1 MKKTSKKSKNS
12 PQIERKIPLPKGNQL
27 MAIAGE
33 FNGGSRLRVLCE
45 DGEVRMGRIPG
56 KLKRRMWIKEGD
68 LLIVEPWVV
77 QSKEKCDIKYRYTK
91 TQRIRLNLK
100 NRIPVILQGLNI

>member
-1 MKKTSKKSKNS
+1 MKKTSKKSKKN
-12 PQIERKIPLPKGNQL
+12 PQIERKIPLPKENQL

-33 FNGGSRLRVLCE
+33 FHGGSRLRVLCG

-77 QSKEKCDIKYRYTK
+77 QSNEKCDIKYRYTK
-91 TQRIRLNLK
+91 TQRTRLNLK
-100 NRIPVILQGLNI
+100 NRIPVILQGINL